1 METQRVSWR
10 VVGLLTL
17 LSVIH
22 CTVASGDADEAV
34 GRPEPPALTEGQTAG
49 NWSLATPTG
58 TTVSFYEDSNDKPS
72 VIIFWAT
79 WCPACRMVMPELAKL
94 QASLP
99 EGSANFYALNIAE
112 DGDPVAYFAEHEYKF
127 RLLLGA
133 DDVAK
138 EYGMFGTPR
147 ILVVDRHR
155 VVRYT
160 LKKGTSLEQLLIDLK
175 EVVERS
181 TS

>member
-1 METQRVSWR
+1 METQRVSWWAI
-10 VVGLLTL
+10 GLLAL
-17 LSVIH
+17 LSVVH
-22 CTVASGDADEAV
+22 FTVASGDTDEAV

-58 TTVSFYEDSNDKPS
+58 KTMTFYEDSADKPS

-79 WCPACRMVMPELAKL
+79 WCPACRKVLPELADL

-99 EGSANFYALNIAE
+99 AGSANFYALNIAE
-112 DGDPVAYFAEHEYKF
+112 DGDPVAYFAEHGYQFK
-127 RLLLGA
+127 LLLKA

-147 ILVVDRHR
+147 VLVVDGNR

-160 LKKGTSLEQLLIDLK
+160 LKKGTSLEQLLTDLR
-175 EVVERS
+175 ETLERS
-181 TS
+181 RS